1 MDNKKS
7 EQNEFNNKPD
17 TASASISKTK
27 RLVLFAIFL
36 SFVILFQTL
45 GSYIKIGATSISLV
59 LIPIVLGG
67 ILLGPL
73 AGMFL
78 GFSFGLITLISGIVG
93 ADAFTAVLFAE
104 HPLLTSL
111 LCLVK
116 GTCAGLISALF
127 YKALYK
133 KNLTAAVFV
142 AAASAPIINTG
153 IFILGAL
160 LMSDT
165 ISNNFVSSGM
175 TVIYFL
181 VIVCAGINFL
191 IEFALNTVVSPAL
204 ILLTKTYKKGR
215 Y

>member
-116 GTCAGLISALF
+116 GTCAGLISALLF
-127 YKALYK
+127 KSLCK
-133 KNLTAAVFV
+133 K
-142 AAASAPIINTG
+142 I
-153 IFILGAL
+153 
-160 LMSDT
+160 
-165 ISNNFVSSGM
+165 
-175 TVIYFL
+175 
-181 VIVCAGINFL
+181 
-191 IEFALNTVVSPAL
+191 
-204 ILLTKTYKKGR
+204 
-215 Y
+215 